1 MLARLAFSLAVIL
14 SLLQVAAA
22 AAQKPNPKPQPN
34 EKPPVKE
41 SQSAQKDQRDRKEN
55 APKEAAKPKPVA
67 ITPEREAAV
76 TNFVDRNHPELAALL
91 THLKTKQPKEYE
103 RAVRDLFR
111 VTEKLAMVSERDS
124 RQYDL
129 ELQVW
134 KAQSRA
140 QLLVARLKMTDP
152 ESGDREEIA
161 NQLREILSEQMQAR
175 LEVMKLDRE
184 RVTGR
189 LEKLND
195 EIARLERDRDSVIEV
210 HLKNLTNQAGLG
222 AKTKP
227 TEKKLPEKKS
237 PEKKL
242 GERNPNPNKP

>member
-1 MLARLAFSLAVIL
+1 MFARLALSLAMIF
-14 SLLQVAAA
+14 SLLQVAPAAVNVA
-22 AAQKPNPKPQPN
+22 AAQKPNQKPQ
-34 EKPPVKE
+34 EIQKPAVKE
-41 SQSAQKDQRDRKEN
+41 PLPAQKDQR
-55 APKEAAKPKPVA
+55 EAAKPKPVV

-76 TNFVDRNHPELAALL
+76 TSFVDRNHPELAALL
-91 THLKTKQPKEYE
+91 SHLKSKQPKEYE

-129 ELQVW
+129 ELKAW

-140 QLLVARLKMTDP
+140 QLLVARLKMTEP
-152 ESGDREEIA
+152 ESGDREELTK
-161 NQLREILSEQMQAR
+161 QLRETLSEQMQAR

-195 EIARLERDRDSVIEV
+195 DIDRLERDRENAIDN
-210 HLKNLTNQAGLG
+210 HLKNLTSQVNAGGLK
-222 AKTKP
+222 AKP
-227 TEKKLPEKKS
+227 SEKKPLEKK
-237 PEKKL
+237 P
-242 GERNPNPNKP
+242 GERKPNANKP